1 MFISN
6 PSLVKIM
13 SDGLNAMKENTEGDG
28 WFQVVVMAVGSVLNR
43 LVCGDY
49 TG

>member
-6 PSLVKIM
+6 HSLVEIM
-13 SDGLNAMKENTEGDG
+13 SDGINALKENTEGEG
-28 WFQVVVMAVGSVLNR
+28 WFQVVMAVGSVLNR
-43 LVCGDY
+43 LVCGDC